1 MLPSLQFP
9 DPAALVETR
18 LITHVLVAGLFA
30 LGIGS
35 GGPKRQPGFPGY
47 SGLLTPAAVQLRL
60 LPVSRSVVA
69 ARVRFPV
76 PVSQA
81 VTLVSEVPWSG
92 MTDGRGTPICGS
104 PVVKLRKPVH
114 PQQSQPAAGT
124 VLVVV
129 GPATLVEVVVD
140 VDVVV

>member
-47 SGLLTPAAVQLRL
+47 SGFVTPAAVQLRL
-60 LPVSRSVVA
+60 LPVSALRARSPLA
-69 ARVRFPV
+69 A
-76 PVSQA
+76 SQLEIF
-81 VTLVSEVPWSG
+81 VIELPMSG
-92 MTDGRGTPICGS
+92 ITDGSGTPT
-104 PVVKLRKPVH
+104 
-114 PQQSQPAAGT
+114 PA
-124 VLVVV
+124 
-129 GPATLVEVVVD
+129 PPK
-140 VDVVV
+140 

>member
-1 MLPSLQFP
+1 MSERSGRLMLELPSPQFP
-9 DPAALVETR
+9 DPEALVAMR
-18 LITHVLVAGLFA
+18 LTTHVLVAA
-30 LGIGS
+30 LLVFGMGS

-92 MTDGRGTPICGS
+92 MTDGSGTPT
-104 PVVKLRKPVH
+104 
-114 PQQSQPAAGT
+114 PA
-124 VLVVV
+124 
-129 GPATLVEVVVD
+129 PPK
-140 VDVVV
+140 